1 VKLLVPG
8 GCWIEPS
15 FIEKSAATALER
27 WFAKVLFFLA
37 ISRCRLLRGTLTVEQ
52 RIPSSRYR

>member
-1 VKLLVPG
+1 VNLQVPG

-15 FIEKSAATALER
+15 FIEKSAATAFE
-27 WFAKVLFFLA
+27 APTEALFFLA

-52 RIPSSRYR
+52 RIPSSWCR